1 MRVRA
6 QGRNGEVLEWEV
18 EDHGGDDGHSMARA
32 TGLVTAC
39 CVEAWIDDS
48 EMLPTGVHA
57 PEALGDDVIARIV
70 ETMKSERVRIVGP
83 DIGN

>member
-1 MRVRA
+1 M
-6 QGRNGEVLEWEV
+6 
-18 EDHGGDDGHSMARA
+18 
-32 TGLVTAC
+32 VTAC